1 MSEQRIKT
9 IKKDQRTQ
17 HLVSDSDSC
26 ATISANEGTSLK
38 DRLDD
43 ALRRL
48 AVVQRDLTAIR
59 REMREN
65 N

>member
-1 MSEQRIKT
+1 
-9 IKKDQRTQ
+9 
-17 HLVSDSDSC
+17 VSDSDSC